1 MPATE
6 TPMAET
12 TGRQRLVGAMR
23 DLDEHLEQRVLDR
36 TEELTEA
43 NAQLRREIEGH
54 KLTEQQLLRRNRELL
69 SLQTAIAAT
78 AASLDVQFVLDTV
91 TWEMANLLE
100 VDHCVIFEWEPQ
112 TDSLSVVA
120 QHPEPAPWQKVP
132 EQIAG
137 LDNHRLRQRVLT
149 ERSAQQMAIS
159 HKEIDPGEWARMKE
173 GGVAA
178 VLFIPMVFQ
187 DRTVG
192 LLEMRT
198 FHHERGFT
206 DHEIALA
213 HLLANQAASAIE
225 NAKLYEQAQREIA
238 RRKEAEE
245 QIKASLR
252 EKEVLLKEIHHR
264 VKNNLQ
270 VVSSLLYLQ
279 SEIITDP
286 VVLDMFQDSQHR
298 VRSMALVHERLYQAQ
313 DLSRIDFSDY
323 VWDLANHLLSSYS
336 MSADRVKLEMEADS
350 VALDVDT
357 AVPCGLIINELVSN
371 SLKHAFPAHSAPTN
385 GTQGHADGQNVEAH
399 KDPMARSPGKILIQL
414 RLDAGGQLQLLV
426 SDNGVGI
433 PADFDMDNTE
443 SLGLLL
449 VNSLVRQLR
458 GTLELSTA
466 AGTEFKIAFRLPA
479 SRGGERS
486 AAG

>member
-1 MPATE
+1 
-6 TPMAET
+6 MAELAK
-12 TGRQRLVGAMR
+12 RKRLEEA
-23 DLDEHLEQRVLDR
+23 LDDFKNNVEQRVQER
-36 TEELTEA
+36 TAELTA
-43 NAQLRREIEGH
+43 KNAELRREIEGQ
-54 KLTEQQLLRRNRELL
+54 KLAEEQLLRRNRELL

-100 VDHCVIFEWEPQ
+100 VDQCIIYGWEA
-112 TDSLSVVA
+112 TSNSLTVVA
-120 QHPEPAPWQKVP
+120 QHPDPASRQEVP
-132 EQIAG
+132 LQIPN
-137 LDNHRLRQRVLT
+137 LDEHRLRQRVLT
-149 ERSAQQMAIS
+149 ERSAQQMTIS
-159 HKEIDPGEWARMKE
+159 NKETDPGEWARMNAS
-173 GGVAA
+173 GISAL
-178 VLFIPMVFQ
+178 LFIPMVFQ

-198 FHHERGFT
+198 FHNERAFT
-206 DHEIALA
+206 DHEISLA

-225 NAKLYEQAQREIA
+225 NAKLYEQAQSEIA

-245 QIKASLR
+245 QIRASLR

-279 SEIITDP
+279 SETITDP
-286 VVLDMFQDSQHR
+286 VVLSMFQDSQHR

-313 DLSRIDFSDY
+313 DLSRIDFSEY
-323 VWDLANHLLSSYS
+323 VLDLANHLLSSYS
-336 MSADRVKLEMEADS
+336 VNADHVRLEMEADP

-371 SLKHAFPAHSAPTN
+371 SLKHAFPNPPALAADSQDIAAGQQGSADQVDATGPN
-385 GTQGHADGQNVEAH
+385 L
-399 KDPMARSPGKILIQL
+399 GKIRIQL
-414 RLDAGGQLQLLV
+414 QLDSRGRLQLLV

-433 PADFDMDNTE
+433 PDGFDMHNTE

-449 VNSLVRQLR
+449 VSSLVRQLR
-458 GTLELSTA
+458 GTLEVSTA
-466 AGTEFKIAFRLPA
+466 AGTEFRISFRLPNF
-479 SRGGERS
+479 RGGRAPEVN
-486 AAG
+486 